1 MRSSKIKT
9 MTSAL
14 PSVLVLT
21 LVGSLAGSAWAQ
33 ATTPATA
40 PKTEPAKVEPAKTE
54 PAPAKAEA
62 AKLEYVQ
69 FNTTQG
75 EIVLELN
82 AEKAPISTANF
93 LAYVDKGFYN
103 GTVFHR
109 VIKTFMIQG
118 GGFDA
123 AMKQKPTEAPIKN
136 EGKNGL
142 KNLRGT
148 IAMAR
153 TSAPDSATAQ
163 FFINVVD
170 NPNLDAGGGAG
181 AGYAVFGK
189 VIAGME
195 TVDKIRDLQTGVKN
209 GMSDVPNDLPSITTA
224 VRLTKEQADAK
235 LPGAKPAETKP
246 TTPTE
251 GKPEEKK

>member
-170 NPNLDAGGGAG
+170 NPNLDAGGCAGAAC

-189 VIAGME
+189 VVAGME

-246 TTPTE
+246 TE